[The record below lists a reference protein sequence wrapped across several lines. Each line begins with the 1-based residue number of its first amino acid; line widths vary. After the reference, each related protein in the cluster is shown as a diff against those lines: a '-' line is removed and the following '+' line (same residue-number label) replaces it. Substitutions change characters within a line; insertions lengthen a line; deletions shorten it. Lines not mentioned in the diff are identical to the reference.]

1 MSVINTNVK
10 SLVAREALSQNNRA
24 MSTAME
30 RLSTGKRINSAA
42 DDAAG
47 LSISS
52 KMTSQVRGLQMAVKN
67 ANDAISITQTAE
79 GAMTEISTILQRMRE
94 LSVQAASDS
103 NDASD
108 RVTLQAE
115 VTQLSDEID
124 RIATTTQFNGINVL
138 DGGFTDKQFQ
148 IGANAGQTMDISVGS
163 MQASALGVASSSATS
178 SVSSASSASS
188 ASGVVVVAEGAAAT
202 ATTANL
208 SFGDLATDQGSDTI
222 KFTLTDNVSG
232 LTGSVSAALDMADP
246 FSRNDFV
253 DTLNLSLAQ
262 SSVDTSVTGLS
273 AGAATLNTTLST
285 NYDALKFSIKVG
297 DNDTANIDI
306 LARLTE
312 LGTVGAATTLA
323 EMAAAMQVEIRAAFG
338 DTDKTIGFGIHVAVA
353 AAGDR
358 LTVTDNEGRGIE
370 VTQGAGTGFLFG
382 TDAANMTAPL
392 TSVAT
397 SQNTV
402 SAAWS
407 GDEIAPSCR
416 CPLP

>member
-1 MSVINTNVK
+1 M
-10 SLVAREALSQNNRA
+10 
-24 MSTAME
+24 
-30 RLSTGKRINSAA
+30 
-42 DDAAG
+42 
-47 LSISS
+47 
-52 KMTSQVRGLQMAVKN
+52 
-67 ANDAISITQTAE
+67 
-79 GAMTEISTILQRMRE
+79 
-94 LSVQAASDS
+94 
-103 NDASD
+103 
-108 RVTLQAE
+108 QAE

-163 MQASALGVASSSATS
+163 MKASALGVASSSATS

-188 ASGVVVVAEGAAAT
+188 ASGVVVVAAGAAAT

-208 SFGDLATDQGSDTI
+208 SFGDLATDQSSDTI

-382 TDAANMTAPL
+382 TDAANI
-392 TSVAT
+392 
-397 SQNTV
+397 
-402 SAAWS
+402 SARAQK
-407 GDEIAPSCR
+407 PSR
-416 CPLP
+416 REHRHLPSSNPD